1 MATTA
6 RGRSTAPRRRH
17 NADDQLGLALDA
29 PHACGEVERWAEGQ
43 GLSSL
48 IGLDEAGRGPL
59 AGPVVAA
66 ACALPW
72 PCPIVGLND
81 SKQLTEARRE
91 ALFDQIVEHAIA
103 FGLVFVEPDVIDEI
117 NILRASLLGM
127 AHAWAQAVER
137 APALATA
144 VALVD
149 GNQRAPLP
157 ATVDQRTIVKGDARS
172 LNIAAASIL
181 AKVARDRYMVVADV
195 DYPAYGFAR
204 HKGYPTRQHQ
214 AALNAHGPC
223 PLHRRSFRLAFPDL
237 DAASQKSDGTEP

>member
-1 MATTA
+1 VATTA
-6 RGRSTAPRRRH
+6 RGRSSAPHRRH
-17 NADDQLGLALDA
+17 DADDQLGLALDA
-29 PHACGEVERWAEGQ
+29 PLVCGEVERWAVEQ

-72 PCPIVGLND
+72 PCPVAGLND

-103 FGLVFVEPDVIDEI
+103 FGLVLVEPDVIDEI
-117 NILRASLLGM
+117 NILQASLLGM
-127 AHAWAQAVER
+127 AHAWAQAVEA
-137 APALATA
+137 APGLATA

-157 ATVDQRTIVKGDARS
+157 ATVDQRTLVKGDARS

-181 AKVARDRYMVVADV
+181 AKVARDRYMVAADC
-195 DYPAYGFAR
+195 DYPEYGFGR
-204 HKGYPTRQHQ
+204 HKGYPTPQHQ

-223 PLHRRSFRLAFPDL
+223 PLHRRSFRLAFP
-237 DAASQKSDGTEP
+237 AQPPASPQRDGAEP